1 MLTLQLCPETRVE
14 VTRSPDFED
23 LTVSIYACT
32 DIFCHCRSKALPL
45 GRQDVHNEWTGC
57 LQAEARSPYAVCD
70 LVSCPLACIAIV
82 AKRFPE

>member
-32 DIFCHCRSKALPL
+32 FSVI
-45 GRQDVHNEWTGC
+45 V
-57 LQAEARSPYAVCD
+57 
-70 LVSCPLACIAIV
+70 V
-82 AKRFPE
+82 AKRFHWEGRMFTMSGQDAFKQKQEAHMQFVI